1 VVQNRESGQVETA
14 PGSAK
19 AHYFLGCY
27 LHARDQPAAAVAA
40 YDRAVGIFP
49 AYPEA
54 FNNRGCALV
63 ELGRLPE
70 AIESFSQ
77 CLRFNH
83 GHAGAAASLAALA
96 QGVTFKPGKPRI

>member
-1 VVQNRESGQVETA
+1 META

-77 CLRFNH
+77 CLRFNP